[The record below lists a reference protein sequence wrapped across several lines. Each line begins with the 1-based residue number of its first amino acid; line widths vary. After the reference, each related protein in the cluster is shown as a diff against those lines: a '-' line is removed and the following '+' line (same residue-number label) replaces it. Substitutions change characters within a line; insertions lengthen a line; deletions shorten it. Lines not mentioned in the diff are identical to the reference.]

1 MGLPVVTRRLV
12 LASANPSKVAEL
24 QELLDASGLDVV
36 VLARPAD
43 LVVVEDAPDFVG
55 NARLKALAVAE
66 ATGEWSLADDSGLE
80 VDALGGAPGVLSAR
94 FSGVG
99 ATDESNVSLLLDR
112 LGAIG
117 AVSPED
123 RTARFRC
130 AIVVVSPVDANSRS
144 TELVAEGSVEGH
156 IVERRRGGNGF
167 GYDPV
172 FVPVEGD
179 GRTFAEMSSAEKHEL
194 SHRGRAL
201 RALLPRLAT
210 QI

>member
-1 MGLPVVTRRLV
+1 MTRRLV

-43 LVVVEDAPDFVG
+43 LVVVEDAADFVG
-55 NARLKALAVAE
+55 NARLKALVVAE

-112 LGAIG
+112 LDGMGA
-117 AVSPED
+117 ASPED

-130 AIVVVSPVDANSRS
+130 AIVVVSPADADSRS

>member
-1 MGLPVVTRRLV
+1 VGLPAVTQRLV

-24 QELLDASGLDVV
+24 QDLLDASGLDVE
-36 VLARPAD
+36 VLARPD
-43 LVVVEDAPDFVG
+43 GLVVIEDAPDFVG
-55 NARLKALAVAE
+55 NARLKADAVAA
-66 ATGEWSLADDSGLE
+66 ATGEWALSDDSGLV
-80 VDALGGAPGVLSAR
+80 VDALDGAPGVLSAR

-130 AIVVVSPVDANSRS
+130 AIVIVSPADADSRS
-144 TELVAEGSVEGH
+144 IELVAEGSVEGR
-156 IVERRRGGNGF
+156 IIERRRGGNGF

-179 GRTFAEMSSAEKHEL
+179 GRTFAEMSSVEKHEL

-201 RALLPRLAT
+201 RALLPRLAAA
-210 QI
+210 I